1 MTTHH
6 FSVDVEEYFQVSAFE
21 PFVRRDAWDR
31 IDSRVAAQVDE
42 LLRLLEGHQATA
54 TFFVLGWIAERRPG
68 VVTAIAAA
76 GHEVASHGWGH
87 ERVTELTPDAH
98 RDSVRCTKAELTL
111 HLPEHVWVCGRP
123 DLQEFES
130 RP

>member
-54 TFFVLGWIAERRPG
+54 TFFVLGWIAERRPE

-76 GHEVASHGWGH
+76 GAAPSVSPITLLLPLLSLACDNLSY
-87 ERVTELTPDAH
+87 DALVGGGLIGYLA
-98 RDSVRCTKAELTL
+98 D
-111 HLPEHVWVCGRP
+111 P
-123 DLQEFES
+123 
-130 RP
+130 